1 MTTIYRTYET
11 PFENRCF
18 TESQMKEVYRDL
30 ADKTEYQTFDIWL
43 LDMIKSGVFEK
54 YTAESLIDRYYDD
67 YIHRALKTMTAYNIV
82 IEILNKEMLFM
93 NEYKAIETLANEIYK
108 TVKRF
113 RRERLA
119 GRNEVE
125 MKSMF

>member
-1 MTTIYRTYET
+1 MTTIYKTYET
-11 PFENRCF
+11 PFENRYF
-18 TESQMKEVYRDL
+18 SESQMKEVYRDL
-30 ADKTEYQTFDIWL
+30 ADKTEYPSFDIWL
-43 LDMIKSGVFEK
+43 LDMLKSGIFEK
-54 YTAESLIDRYYDD
+54 YTTESLIDRYYDD

-82 IEILNKEMLFM
+82 IEILNKEMLSM
-93 NEYKAIETLANEIYK
+93 NDKVVETLANEIYK
-108 TVKRF
+108 TIKRF

>member
-1 MTTIYRTYET
+1 MTTIYRTYES

-18 TESQMKEVYRDL
+18 TEPQMKEVYRDL
-30 ADKTEYQTFDIWL
+30 ADKTEYPSFDIWL
-43 LDMIKSGVFEK
+43 DDMLTSGVFEK

-82 IEILNKEMLFM
+82 IEILNKEMLSM
-93 NEYKAIETLANEIYK
+93 NDKVVETLANEIYK
-108 TVKRF
+108 TIKRF

>member
-1 MTTIYRTYET
+1 MTTIYKTYET
-11 PFENRCF
+11 PFENRYF
-18 TESQMKEVYRDL
+18 SESQMKEVYRDL
-30 ADKTEYQTFDIWL
+30 ADKTEYPSFDIWL
-43 LDMIKSGVFEK
+43 LDMLKSGIFEK

-82 IEILNKEMLFM
+82 IEILNKEMLSM
-93 NEYKAIETLANEIYK
+93 NDKVVETLANEIYK
-108 TVKRF
+108 TIKRF

>member
-1 MTTIYRTYET
+1 MTTIYRTYEE
-11 PFENRCF
+11 PFKNRVF
-18 TESQMKEVYRDL
+18 TESQMKEVYRDM

-67 YIHRALKTMTAYNIV
+67 YIHKALKTTTAYSIV
-82 IEILNKEMLFM
+82 IEILNKEMLSM
-93 NEYKAIETLANEIYK
+93 NEYKAVETLANEIYK

-125 MKSMF
+125 IKSMF